1 MKKSLFTL
9 LLLLGVVGNMFAQ
22 KEFLRVE
29 MNQAS
34 VAGGSSSSIKVY
46 GDLPSGIKSSYS
58 YSKTTLIE
66 ILDTLS
72 SLGYTLENVSTI
84 AHSWDPAYFNEYEI
98 YLLSKSTSSVPTN
111 AKDVTVDHNSDADVY
126 ETGRYNLQGMPVD
139 SAEKG
144 IQIVVYSNHT
154 TKTVVVE

>member
-29 MNQAS
+29 MNRTNTA
-34 VAGGSSSSIKVY
+34 AGSSSSIKLY
-46 GDLPSGIKSSYS
+46 GDLPSEMSSSYK
-58 YSKTTLIE
+58 YSNATLIE
-66 ILDTLS
+66 VLNTLS
-72 SLGYTLENVSTI
+72 SLGYTLENVSTKGL
-84 AHSWDPAYFNEYEI
+84 SWDPAYYNESEI
-98 YLLSKSTSSVPTN
+98 YLFSKPAGSVPTN

-139 SAEKG
+139 STEKG